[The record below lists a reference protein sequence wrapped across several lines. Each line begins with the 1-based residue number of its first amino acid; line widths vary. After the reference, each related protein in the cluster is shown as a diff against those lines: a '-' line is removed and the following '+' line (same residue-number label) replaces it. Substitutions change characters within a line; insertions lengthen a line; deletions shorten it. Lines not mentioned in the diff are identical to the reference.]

1 MGDSGRG
8 FPTYCRCGTRVIRR
22 TSKTITNPGRLF
34 HKCPYGDENNRH
46 HLFKWTD
53 ESMVE
58 EIEDMKQKFD
68 EIERASSTIEKGL
81 QVCESEMESLAIE
94 THTCCSVVSG
104 YEKELR
110 GFEKEI
116 EDVKMELK
124 SLKNMVVCV
133 VVFGLLYKLFM

>member
-1 MGDSGRG
+1 MKNR
-8 FPTYCRCGTRVIRR
+8 TKKKKEENRV
-22 TSKTITNPGRLF
+22 
-34 HKCPYGDENNRH
+34 C
-46 HLFKWTD
+46 
-53 ESMVE
+53 ESEME
-58 EIEDMKQKFD
+58 SLA
-68 EIERASSTIEKGL
+68 IERASSTIEKGL

-94 THTCCSVVSG
+94 TRTCCSVVSG